1 MKRRKSVVVV
11 FLLAAAMMLSVGYA
25 TLTDTLTIEGAL
37 ETDTTV
43 ATAAFDDDVYF
54 SGTSIVQDD
63 TGNKAV
69 SQILDGRDDAKIE
82 ARHFTAKAQ
91 VVKAKFTITNK
102 PGNEFAA
109 SIVGDAIT
117 VTNGDAGHE
126 PIFSADWSWAVDSP
140 DQNTA
145 VIQPGATKDL
155 WVTITLLE
163 TPQENHEATF
173 TVSYT
178 ATAVE
183 ATTATP
189 GAE

>member
-25 TLTDTLTIEGAL
+25 ALTDTLTIDGDL
-37 ETDTTV
+37 QTDTTV
-43 ATAAFDDDVYF
+43 AMDEFDDDVYF

-82 ARHFTAKAQ
+82 ALHFTVADQ
-91 VVKAKFTITNK
+91 VVKAKFTITNDQA
-102 PGNEFAA
+102 NEFAA
-109 SIVGDAIT
+109 SIVGSDIT
-117 VTNGDAGHE
+117 VTNGDAGHN
-126 PIFSADWSWAVDSP
+126 PIFSATWSWAVDSI
-140 DQNTA
+140 DHTTA
-145 VIQPGATKDL
+145 VLQPNESKDL

-163 TPQENHEATF
+163 TPQEIHEATF
-173 TVSYT
+173 SVSYT

-183 ATTATP
+183 VTP
-189 GAE
+189 